1 MSIPVY
7 YVGGSKGGVGKSV
20 VSIALVDYLNLSNL
34 DPLPIETD
42 TANPD
47 VSALYEDQTV
57 FADLDERDG
66 WLEMLKHIEDNPDRI
81 VVINSAARANT
92 GLEKYGK
99 DLLFDA
105 LREMDRP
112 CQAFW
117 VVNRTKD
124 SVAMLSDFLKMTS
137 GSIPV
142 HVVRNLYFG
151 PSHKFELLNSSSTLE
166 KASATGGKALDFPD
180 LADRVYEKMNVQ
192 RMNVEQALQ
201 PGVLSV
207 GDMVELRR
215 WRSEAHRCFETVMG
229 DGQ

>member
-34 DPLPIETD
+34 DPLQIETD

-47 VSALYEDQTV
+47 VAALYQDQAV

-105 LREMDRP
+105 LREMGRP
-112 CQAFW
+112 CEAFW

-124 SVAMLSDFLKMTS
+124 SVAMLADFLQMTA
-137 GSIPV
+137 GGIPV

-151 PSHKFELLNSSSTLE
+151 PSHKFELLNTSNTLE
-166 KASATGGKALDFPD
+166 KANATGGKTLDFPD

-215 WRSEAHRCFETVMG
+215 WRSEAHRCFEG
-229 DGQ
+229 AL

>member
-47 VSALYEDQTV
+47 VAALYTEAV

-105 LREMDRP
+105 LREMGRP
-112 CQAFW
+112 CDAFW

-124 SVAMLSDFLKMTS
+124 SVSMLADFLQMTA

-151 PSHKFELLNSSSTLE
+151 PSHKFELLNTSNTLE
-166 KASATGGKALDFPD
+166 KARATGGKTLDFPD

-215 WRSEAHRCFETVMG
+215 WRQEAQLRFAEVIG

>member
-1 MSIPVY
+1 MTVPVY
-7 YVGGSKGGVGKSV
+7 YIGGSKGGVGKSV
-20 VSIALVDYLNLSNL
+20 VSIALMDYLSLSGFN
-34 DPLPIETD
+34 PMAIETD

-47 VSALYEDQTV
+47 VAALYTESV

-66 WLEMLKHIEDNPDRI
+66 WLEMLKHIEDNLDRVI
-81 VVINSAARANT
+81 VVNSAARANT

-105 LREMDRP
+105 LREMGRP
-112 CQAFW
+112 CEAFW

-124 SVAMLSDFLKMTS
+124 SVSMLADFLKMNAN
-137 GSIPV
+137 SIPV

-151 PSHKFELLNSSSTLE
+151 PSHKFELLNTSNTLE
-166 KASATGGKALDFPD
+166 KAAATGGKALDFPD

-215 WRSEAHRCFETVMG
+215 WRSEAHRCFEG
-229 DGQ
+229 AFQA

>member
-1 MSIPVY
+1 MSVPVY

-20 VSIALVDYLNLSNL
+20 VSIALTDFLVASGH
-34 DPLPIETD
+34 DPLDIETD

-47 VSALYEDQTV
+47 VAALYPDRAV

-66 WLEMLKHIEDNPDRI
+66 WLEMLKVIEDEQDR
-81 VVINSAARANT
+81 VVVVNSAARANT

-99 DLLFDA
+99 NLFFDA
-105 LREMDRP
+105 LREMNKP
-112 CQAFW
+112 CESFW

-124 SVAMLSDFLKMTS
+124 SVSMLKDFIAMT
-137 GSIPV
+137 GESIPV

-151 PSHKFELLNSSSTLE
+151 PAHKFELLNTSNTLD
-166 KASATGGKALDFPD
+166 KAMKTGGKVLDFPD

-192 RMNVEQALQ
+192 RMNVEHALQ

-215 WRSEAHRCFETVMG
+215 WRSEAYRCFEEIFRG
-229 DGQ
+229 E